1 MKSIQAKYV
10 VLAGGGGILLASFMA
25 MAAMSN
31 GLYVAIS
38 HMSALLHLLPILGI
52 VAMAGGFLKPTAQI
66 NMPLAS
72 MCIGGLA
79 LVLSLYAGS
88 QAKDQANAFAQMN
101 HELQVRR
108 AQFQAEFNAG
118 WNQFGKEFPNQKQE
132 IQEAVPSEQK
142 PEPATTEE
150 AKPTVIPEPEKASFG
165 LGFYLAVLSSIAV
178 VIGGRL
184 MQKQESN
191 TEGSAK

>member
-25 MAAMSN
+25 MAATSN

-38 HMSALLHLLPILGI
+38 HMSALFYLL
-52 VAMAGGFLKPTAQI
+52 ATASGFLKKTAQI

-88 QAKDQANAFAQMN
+88 QAKDQVNAFTLMN
-101 HELQVRR
+101 YEMQVRR
-108 AQFQAEFNAG
+108 AQFQADFNAG
-118 WNQFGKEFPNQKQE
+118 WNQFGKEFSNQKPE
-132 IQEAVPSEQK
+132 IQEPAPSEQK
-142 PEPATTEE
+142 PETTEQ
-150 AKPTVIPEPEKASFG
+150 AKPSAIPKPEKAGFG

>member
-1 MKSIQAKYV
+1 
-10 VLAGGGGILLASFMA
+10 
-25 MAAMSN
+25 
-31 GLYVAIS
+31 
-38 HMSALLHLLPILGI
+38 
-52 VAMAGGFLKPTAQI
+52 
-66 NMPLAS
+66 MPLAS

-79 LVLSLYAGS
+79 LVLSLYAGN
-88 QAKDQANAFAQMN
+88 QAKDQANTFAQMN
-101 HELQVRR
+101 HEMQVRR

-165 LGFYLAVLSSIAV
+165 MGFYLAILSSIAV